1 MERFTEKSDNTRL
14 DIKIWKR
21 IIHELAGYKKEVF
34 LLMFFMTSVSLADSL
49 FPLLTKT
56 AIDDFII
63 PGKLEGISSLILK
76 YIVLVLWQS
85 WNIYIFIKIAGKIEV
100 TLTYNIR
107 KKVFN
112 KIQMLSF
119 SYFDNT
125 PKGWIMSRLTSDI
138 RRLGEII
145 SWGIVDLVWGSSMM
159 IIIAGF
165 MLYYNLRLALI
176 ALSVI
181 PFLALISIFFQKK
194 ILGEY
199 REVRKINS
207 NLTAAF
213 SEGIAGAMTS
223 KTLALEEE
231 NSKDFR
237 HITTEMKASSVRAAV
252 FSSLFL
258 PMAISLGAVGTSMV
272 IVLGGN
278 EVAEGALSYGILV
291 LFISYSAQFFEPVR
305 ELARVLA
312 EFQQA
317 QASAER
323 IFSLIET
330 EPDIKDRPEVSTLFG
345 DIFDPHK
352 ENWPPLLG
360 NIEFRNVSFQYQ
372 NGEKVLDGFNLS
384 VRKGEKI
391 ALVGETGA
399 GKSTVINLL
408 CRFYEPSSGSIFID
422 GVDYRERSLEW
433 LHSNLGYVL
442 QSPHL
447 FSGTVKENILYGKPE
462 CTFEEVVEAAKQVGA
477 HDFISRL
484 EYGYETQVGEGGGK
498 LSTGEKQLISFA
510 RAIIGKPALFVL
522 DEATSSI
529 DTQTEIKIQKAINSV
544 LLGRTSFI
552 VAHRLSTIISSDK
565 ILVMRDGKIMEMGNH
580 RELLKLKG
588 EYFQLYTSQY
598 MLEQEKVLQ

>member
-565 ILVMRDGKIMEMGNH
+565 ILV
-580 RELLKLKG
+580 
-588 EYFQLYTSQY
+588 
-598 MLEQEKVLQ
+598 